1 MLCRGWESINYALF
15 GASLM
20 GLEILRQRL
29 LENRENRER
38 YDEQELLF
46 AGMLRTAP
54 I

>member
-29 LENRENRER
+29 LENREKIEK
-38 YDEQELLF
+38 DMMSKKCFLLEC
-46 AGMLRTAP
+46 
-54 I
+54 